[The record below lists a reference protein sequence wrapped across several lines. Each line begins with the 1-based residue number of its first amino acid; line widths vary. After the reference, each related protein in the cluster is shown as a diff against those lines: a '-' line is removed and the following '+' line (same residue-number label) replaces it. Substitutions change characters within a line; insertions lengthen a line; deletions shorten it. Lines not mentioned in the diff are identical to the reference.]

1 VPKVDISE
9 LAKKYNV
16 DEAELEDFYTKF
28 LKYDEKNTGTVY
40 KHLVDD
46 VYREMG
52 IDTDERVKAF
62 ILEDLEKKKLVYPEF
77 EPCVDIYV

>member
-1 VPKVDISE
+1 MPKVDISE